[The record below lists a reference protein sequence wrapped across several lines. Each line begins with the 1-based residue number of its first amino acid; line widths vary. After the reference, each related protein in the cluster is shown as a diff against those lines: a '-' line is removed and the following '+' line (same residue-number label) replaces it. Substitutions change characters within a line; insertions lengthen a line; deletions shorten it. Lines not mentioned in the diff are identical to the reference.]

1 MISKLWIALKAIL
14 GKTDP
19 ADQKSTDFKTDAP
32 EVAGLRL
39 SGAIEI
45 DPLMLKLI
53 EPDLTIEGAASTQL
67 IQAVGVVD
75 LDGGSTRLVRYYTD
89 DDAYIQVLQE
99 GTDEAGIIEISLWY
113 FYDTKPI
120 DSQERWD
127 RLLKSDV
134 VTESGKYDL
143 DDTEFEAHW
152 DNTAPVCMTETT
164 YPLNGQQSST
174 DQFAMLYSRKVS
186 DKMTEELLVAGEE
199 KEIGN
204 NLDRS
209 VVRTT
214 GIQLNISD
222 FKVVA

>member
-1 MISKLWIALKAIL
+1 MISKVWLALKSIL
-14 GKTDP
+14 GKGDSV
-19 ADQKSTDFKTDAP
+19 DQKSPDAKTLAP

-39 SGAIEI
+39 GGAIEI
-45 DPLMLKLI
+45 DPLMLKLV
-53 EPDLTIEGAASTQL
+53 ETDLTIEGAASTHL

-89 DDAYIQVLQE
+89 DDAYIQVLLE
-99 GTDEAGIIEISLWY
+99 GTEEGGIIEISLWY
-113 FYDTKPI
+113 FYDTKPV

-127 RLLKSDV
+127 QLLKGGI
-134 VTESGKYDL
+134 VTDSGKYLL

-152 DNTAPVCMTETT
+152 DNTVPVCMTEKT
-164 YPLNGQQSST
+164 YSLNGPQSST
-174 DQFAMLYSRKVS
+174 DQFVMLYSRKVS
-186 DKMTEELLVAGEE
+186 DDMTEELLVAGEE

-204 NLDRS
+204 DLDRA

-214 GIQLNISD
+214 GIQLKISD